1 MKQCVKHMLNK
12 QKGYLPAM
20 SQTQHTSSTSFFK
33 GQEILFYTTVCLR
46 QVTWLFQ
53 LKSVSI
59 LSPLYLS
66 VCAYRHPGGLRA
78 FCQID
83 TTPAFCLYDAWW
95 MLSSTAGAFF
105 FQDEMMSFIDS
116 IFFSLFL
123 WQWTAQSPYAFFCL
137 ENKLKK
143 FDLCAAC
150 EGLNILSLRAVN
162 DAFCASYHSRQV
174 TGYSSLNRIVK

>member
-1 MKQCVKHMLNK
+1 
-12 QKGYLPAM
+12 M
-20 SQTQHTSSTSFFK
+20 SQTQHTSTSFFK

-83 TTPAFCLYDAWW
+83 TTPAFCLYDVLW
-95 MLSSTAGAFF
+95 MLSSTAG
-105 FQDEMMSFIDS
+105 D
-116 IFFSLFL
+116 FFSRWDGELYRFNFFLFFL

-143 FDLCAAC
+143 FDLCAGC
-150 EGLNILSLRAVN
+150 EGLNMWSLRAVN
-162 DAFCASYHSRQV
+162 YAFCASYHSRQV
-174 TGYSSLNRIVK
+174 TGYCSLNRIVK